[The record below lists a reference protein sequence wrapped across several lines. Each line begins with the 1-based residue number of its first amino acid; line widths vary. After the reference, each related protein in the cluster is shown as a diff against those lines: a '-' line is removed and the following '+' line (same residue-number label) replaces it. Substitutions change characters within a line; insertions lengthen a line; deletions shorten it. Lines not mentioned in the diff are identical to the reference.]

1 MAKVVKTGAGSEIYV
16 HDANNNVIEETINDV
31 TTTYNYDRNR
41 LLALASGGVVGTYN
55 YDPFGRLNT
64 VTVAGRVI
72 ERNKHDGF
80 DRIIAKQTQGA
91 TGGLSSTHYT
101 YDPLDRTSTKTTG
114 AGGDSEKTTT
124 SLYLG
129 LSAEILTEE
138 TAGGITKSFDRLADT
153 EIIVAAA
160 KQGSLPPPA
169 SASAV
174 AEAEQKIGHRLP
186 VLLRRLYFETAN
198 GGFGSEGGIGRP
210 LMRGMTAQPT
220 RAGRLFITW
229 MPAR

>member
-1 MAKVVKTGAGSEIYV
+1 MVKTGAGSETYV

-41 LLALASGGVVGTYN
+41 LLASASGGVVGTYN
-55 YDPFGRLNT
+55 YDPFGRINT

-72 ERNKHDGF
+72 ERNKYDGF
-80 DRIIAKQTQGA
+80 DRIIAKQAQGA
-91 TGGLSSTHYT
+91 TGGLSSTHYI

-138 TAGGITKSFDRLADT
+138 TAGGIIKSLRRMGASDPKA
-153 EIIVAAA
+153 
-160 KQGSLPPPA
+160 A
-169 SASAV
+169 SAD
-174 AEAEQKIGHRLP
+174 R
-186 VLLRRLYFETAN
+186 
-198 GGFGSEGGIGRP
+198 
-210 LMRGMTAQPT
+210 
-220 RAGRLFITW
+220 
-229 MPAR
+229 